1 MAVAAH
7 LGLAHTLLRTSM
19 VGCMIG
25 FEHLDPLDLSTSK
38 CGVDFLGLA
47 SPSLNSKQ
55 MYTGYSSGGAAIV
68 SPLPCFIHYCSNHVI
83 PPISVRDNTS
93 VSGHVDTKSWHFAKR
108 QVPHALLPSCH
119 SELLEQPHPGTL
131 EAIHHALL
139 ALNDHGTGRSGKENQ
154 EQQKSVRFYKNAKR
168 EAFMVCALTEAVNS
182 AAKHYRR
189 RACGRTTH
197 HSVNSSAS
205 DGGGGSSSG
214 GDGLSHDES
223 ESYAIHLVPGGWKR
237 SIPISDRAVESGST
251 GSRDSLNIIKLRHG
265 PLADGDG
272 DGGFHRGDSHI
283 YLPPSLPGVMTDK

>member
-1 MAVAAH
+1 MAIAAH

-47 SPSLNSKQ
+47 SPSLNIKQ
-55 MYTGYSSGGAAIV
+55 MYTGDSSGGAAIV
-68 SPLPCFIHYCSNHVI
+68 SPLPCFIHYCSHHVI

-119 SELLEQPHPGTL
+119 SEILEQPHPGTL

-197 HSVNSSAS
+197 HSVNSGAS
-205 DGGGGSSSG
+205 D
-214 GDGLSHDES
+214 DES

-237 SIPISDRAVESGST
+237 SIPTSHRAVESGST
-251 GSRDSLNIIKLRHG
+251 GGRDGLNIIKLRPPADG
-265 PLADGDG
+265 DGDG

-283 YLPPSLPGVMTDK
+283 YLPPSLPGVTTDK